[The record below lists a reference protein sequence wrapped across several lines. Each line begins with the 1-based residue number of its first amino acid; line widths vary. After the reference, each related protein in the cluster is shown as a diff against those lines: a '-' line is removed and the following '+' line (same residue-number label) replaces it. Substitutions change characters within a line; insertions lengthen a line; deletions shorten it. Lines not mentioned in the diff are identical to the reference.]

1 MMLAVG
7 DDTVENFWMRIKRK
21 ANKGDVVLGLFYR
34 LPSQDDHMDELLY
47 KELRDISRS
56 ATLVLM
62 DDFSFPYVN

>member
-7 DDTVENFWMRIKRK
+7 DDTVENLWTRIKRK
-21 ANKGDVVLGLFYR
+21 ANKGDVVVGLFYR
-34 LPSQDDHMDELLY
+34 LPSQDDHTDELFY

-62 DDFSFPYVN
+62 DDFSFPNVN